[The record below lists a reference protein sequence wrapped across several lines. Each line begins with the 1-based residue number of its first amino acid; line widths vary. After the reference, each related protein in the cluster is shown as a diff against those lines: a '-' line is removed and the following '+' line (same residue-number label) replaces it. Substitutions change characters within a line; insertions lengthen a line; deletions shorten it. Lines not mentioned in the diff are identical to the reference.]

1 LAFLHGDTFSFRKIS
16 HNLLT
21 SKKFYLSWS
30 QAIRKN
36 KGKVKKKKE
45 KKNGKSLVDPYCS
58 DLSLQPVLKNQAL
71 SFFGGWPVKHE

>member
-45 KKNGKSLVDPYCS
+45 KKMASRWWILTAQIAPS
-58 DLSLQPVLKNQAL
+58 NQF
-71 SFFGGWPVKHE
+71 SRIKHCHSSEAGQ